1 MPATTPSTIGLERI
15 ETLVD
20 GLDHPEGVAC
30 GADGF
35 LYASGEAGQVYRI
48 DLQERRVVEV
58 GSTGGWVLGIAL
70 DAGHNIYACDPK
82 RQRVFRMSPT
92 GELAVYSSGT
102 PARPMVTP
110 NYPVFDAGGNLYV
123 SDSGHWPAGGGCI
136 FRVEPGGRTT
146 VWTEEP
152 RLFANGLALSP
163 DGMSLYVAE
172 SVRPGIVRVPIL
184 DDGSA
189 GRLEVVVEMPTTVPD
204 GLAFDRAGTL
214 FISCYRPDRIYQ
226 LPAGG
231 DLAVLADD
239 WQGTVLAAPTNIA
252 FVGPGLRDLAIASL
266 GRWHLGQMP
275 MVVPGQP
282 LNYPSHR

>member
-1 MPATTPSTIGLERI
+1 
-15 ETLVD
+15 
-20 GLDHPEGVAC
+20 
-30 GADGF
+30 
-35 LYASGEAGQVYRI
+35 
-48 DLQERRVVEV
+48 
-58 GSTGGWVLGIAL
+58 
-70 DAGHNIYACDPK
+70 
-82 RQRVFRMSPT
+82 
-92 GELAVYSSGT
+92 
-102 PARPMVTP
+102 
-110 NYPVFDAGGNLYV
+110 
-123 SDSGHWPAGGGCI
+123 
-136 FRVEPGGRTT
+136 
-146 VWTEEP
+146 
-152 RLFANGLALSP
+152 
-163 DGMSLYVAE
+163 
-172 SVRPGIVRVPIL
+172 
-184 DDGSA
+184 
-189 GRLEVVVEMPTTVPD
+189 MPTTVPD